1 MLIPKINDQ
10 TNNLENKIE
19 EKKEIDPT
27 SFTLGNKEYNF
38 DIIRKPFEETKNTP
52 TAMLEYILNIV
63 EKDKIN
69 KKEEKFGII
78 RNNNEIED
86 LITEIDIELKKS
98 KSNEDYFNSSLLLQ
112 NLISNSIRKEILIY
126 ENNEILPKSLNN
138 CYIDILVDIS
148 QMMIDEQKIAA
159 LIISTG
165 LCISFSFYGIK
176 IRISVFG
183 ERKNVWELSKNFSDD
198 NKDIYTQLSKLRDA
212 LSCSKRIQ
220 SFPADALKALKKSFD
235 SKNFVNCGYSQI
247 LISSLI
253 SPQVIDK
260 SIDWNNINGKVIIF
274 GLEST
279 FEKKFI
285 EKHPKFENE

>member
-1 MLIPKINDQ
+1 MLK
-10 TNNLENKIE
+10 
-19 EKKEIDPT
+19 
-27 SFTLGNKEYNF
+27 
-38 DIIRKPFEETKNTP
+38 
-52 TAMLEYILNIV
+52 YILNIV
-63 EKDKIN
+63 EKNKSN

-78 RNNNEIED
+78 RNNNEIKE
-86 LITEIDIELKKS
+86 LITEINTELKKNE
-98 KSNEDYFNSSLLLQ
+98 SNKDYFDSSLLLQ

-148 QMMIDEQKIAA
+148 QMMIDEQKIAS

-165 LCISFSFYGIK
+165 LCISFLFYGIK

-235 SKNFVNCGYSQI
+235 SKKFVVYGFS
-247 LISSLI
+247 
-253 SPQVIDK
+253 
-260 SIDWNNINGKVIIF
+260 
-274 GLEST
+274 
-279 FEKKFI
+279 
-285 EKHPKFENE
+285 